1 MNQYIKYCLIG
12 TLAIA
17 TSCSKNFSDP
27 SGPSSDQAYSTPAA
41 IADVAVG
48 LQAYYVKDRT
58 GLLYNSVT
66 AGSILT
72 GETFVTNTGNVDEAQ
87 LQTGGVAV
95 LNTNSV
101 INQLWATSNKIIYES
116 NRILTT
122 TPKVIT
128 DPGFASGVIAYAS
141 LYKAWAIGTQAA
153 FFEQV
158 PDTSGFPGANTAPV
172 AFISGQAGYRK
183 AVGVLDNAINTITA
197 TPIGSNF
204 TPYVP
209 AGVNVLNSLYALKA
223 RYALCAG
230 DYDVALAAADK
241 ASLTVKS
248 TLNFNDQV
256 NNPIFFLVAST
267 SNIYQATDSTMGLP
281 VGFRPENADQRLPF
295 YLLRNPT
302 SSLKWGIKG
311 FWTSTTAQIPVYLP
325 GEMTLIKAE
334 CYARKSDVTN
344 GLIELNKVVTKQP
357 AGDIY
362 GVGAGLPAITSVAS
376 PAALLDSIYKHRRI
390 ELYLAGQELEDSR
403 RFGRPAS
410 ERKRTYFPYPL
421 VERNDN
427 PNTPADPA
435 Q

>member
-1 MNQYIKYCLIG
+1 MNHYIKYCLIG
-12 TLAIA
+12 AMALAA
-17 TSCSKNFSDP
+17 ACSKNFADP
-27 SGPSSDQAYSTPAA
+27 SGPSFDQVYSSPAA
-41 IADVAVG
+41 IADAVVG
-48 LQAYYVKDRT
+48 LQATFVKDRT

-101 INQLWATSNKIIYES
+101 INQLWGTSNRIIAES
-116 NRILTT
+116 NRILAAA
-122 TPKVIT
+122 PKVIT
-128 DPGFASGVIAYAS
+128 DEGFASGVIAYAS
-141 LYKAWAIGTQAA
+141 LYKAWAIGVQAM

-158 PDTSGFPGANTAPV
+158 PDTTGFPGPGTAPV
-172 AFISGQAGYRK
+172 TFIPGQAGYRK
-183 AVGVLDNAINTITA
+183 AVGVLDNAITRLSA
-197 TPIGSNF
+197 TPIGSTF

-209 AGVNVLNSLYALKA
+209 AGVNILNSLYALKA
-223 RYALCAG
+223 RYALFAG
-230 DYDVALAAADK
+230 DYDVAMAAADK
-241 ASLTVKS
+241 ASLTAQS

-256 NNPIFFLVAST
+256 NNPIYFLVAAT
-267 SNIYQATDSTMGLP
+267 NNIFQATDSTMGLP
-281 VGFRPENADQRLPF
+281 NGFKPDPADKRLAF
-295 YLLRNPT
+295 YLLRNP
-302 SSLKWGIKG
+302 SASLKWGIKG
-311 FWTSTTAQIPVYLP
+311 FWTSTTQPIPVYLP

-334 CYARKSDVTN
+334 CYARKGDVVN
-344 GLIELNKVVTKQP
+344 GLLELNKIVTKQP
-357 AGDIY
+357 SGDVY
-362 GVGAGLPAITSVAS
+362 GVGAGLTAISSVAS

-390 ELYLAGQELEDSR
+390 ELYLGGQELEDSR

-410 ERKRTYFPYPL
+410 ERKRTFFPYPL